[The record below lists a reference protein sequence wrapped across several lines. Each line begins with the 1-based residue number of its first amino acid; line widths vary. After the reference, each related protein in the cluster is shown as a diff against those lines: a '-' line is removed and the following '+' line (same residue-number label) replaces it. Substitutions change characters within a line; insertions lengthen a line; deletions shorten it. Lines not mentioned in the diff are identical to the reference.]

1 MRKKTDKCPKNP
13 QQTSIYD
20 TITTMRWSS
29 MDMQLVLD
37 ILAQP
42 TTVMTVGG
50 LFSIALLF
58 LIARRVRKGNLK
70 KKLKELEIRY
80 NNVRSIPLPF
90 KLNKAVALARV
101 NAEVASMTEKAK
113 VSFEAVQNE
122 LKQIANL
129 LAETEDAIL
138 MGKLKAAKLTIG
150 DIAGMIDRT
159 TLSVEDLEKKL
170 DGVLE
175 EETQQR
181 SKITDLKD
189 QFRSLKG
196 EYSEKSASLSLCIE
210 TLDQRMAE
218 IEKSFSMFEEW
229 MYASE
234 FGKAKEKMEEIATQL
249 EDAESLV
256 TRLPELIAL
265 AKGVIPKQMDE
276 IAQLYSQLKQK
287 GVFLQH
293 LEVPKNLELVS
304 DTLKEDITNLR
315 RGVVEQVEVHLA
327 DNRKRLEQL
336 MAQLDREDRAHFEL
350 YEAIRTCVKNV
361 KECSELYQNL
371 KITFQKVSV
380 RFGWDDLKDV
390 LKTSEGKLLA
400 VDENVQRLRK
410 LSEEH
415 SIPATTLLISVKE
428 TLQDVNVLGGELQN
442 AMNRV
447 NGARSDEERAN
458 KQLLKLH
465 IIMNEI
471 QVKIRKHR
479 LPSISSAYEED
490 MRKSYQFVNSIEKL
504 LEENPLNINLLNATV
519 TDAIDTIYKL
529 YNNVNNIVGTVEMVE
544 NAIVFGNKYRSF
556 YPEIDDQLTRS
567 ELLFHNGDYTEAI
580 KVAIGAIE
588 KVHPISYE
596 KLIKENSKS
605 ATS

>member
-1 MRKKTDKCPKNP
+1 MDIQTILDFLARKEF
-13 QQTSIYD
+13 IF
-20 TITTMRWSS
+20 TI
-29 MDMQLVLD
+29 
-37 ILAQP
+37 A
-42 TTVMTVGG
+42 G
-50 LFSIALLF
+50 LFVLATAL

-70 KKLKELEIRY
+70 RKLKEDEIRY
-80 NNVRSIPLPF
+80 NNARSVPLPF

-101 NAEVASMTEKAK
+101 NSEVALVVEQAK
-113 VSFEAVQNE
+113 VGFDAIQND
-122 LKQIANL
+122 LKQIAGL
-129 LAETEDAIL
+129 LAETEDQIL
-138 MGKLKAAKLTIG
+138 MGKLKGAKTNLA
-150 DIAGMIDRT
+150 DLDEMIDKIVV
-159 TLSVEDLEKKL
+159 SVGGLEKNL
-170 DGVLE
+170 DDVLE

-181 SKITDLKD
+181 SLVTDLKD
-189 QFRSLKG
+189 AFRSLKNN
-196 EYSEKSASLSLCIE
+196 YSEKSAQLTLCIE
-210 TLDQRMAE
+210 TLDLRIGE
-218 IEKSFSMFEEW
+218 IEKGFSMFEEW

-234 FGKAKEKMEEIATQL
+234 FGKAKEKMEEIAVQL
-249 EDAESLV
+249 KDAESLV
-256 TRLPELIAL
+256 QRLPELITL

-276 IAQLYSQLKQK
+276 ISQLYSQLKQK

-293 LEVPKNLELVS
+293 LEIPKNLEFVS
-304 DTLKEDITNLR
+304 DTLKEDIINLR
-315 RGVVEQVEVHLA
+315 RCVIDQVETHLA
-327 DNRKRLEQL
+327 DSRKRLEQL
-336 MAQLDREDRAHFEL
+336 ASQLDREDRAHDEL
-350 YEAIRTCVKNV
+350 FDAIRNSVKNI
-361 KECSELYQNL
+361 KECNELYQNL
-371 KITFQKVSV
+371 KLTFQKVQE
-380 RFGWDDLKDV
+380 RFGWEDLKAI
-390 LKTSEGKLLA
+390 LKVSEGKLVA
-400 VDENVQRLRK
+400 IEENVQRLRK

-415 SIPATTLLISVKE
+415 SIPSSTLLISVKE
-428 TLQDVNVLGGELQN
+428 TLQDINNLGGELQN

-447 NGARSDEERAN
+447 IGARSDEDRAK

-479 LPSISSAYEED
+479 LPSISDAYEED
-490 MRKSYQFVNSIEKL
+490 MTKSYQFVHSIDRL

-544 NAIVFGNKYRSF
+544 NAIVFGNKYRAV

-605 ATS
+605 ANN

>member
-1 MRKKTDKCPKNP
+1 
-13 QQTSIYD
+13 
-20 TITTMRWSS
+20 

>member
-1 MRKKTDKCPKNP
+1 
-13 QQTSIYD
+13 
-20 TITTMRWSS
+20 

-150 DIAGMIDRT
+150 DISGMIERT

-196 EYSEKSASLSLCIE
+196 DYSEKSASLSLCIE

-287 GVFLQH
+287 GVFLHH

-390 LKTSEGKLLA
+390 LKASEGKLLA

-428 TLQDVNVLGGELQN
+428 TLQDVNALGGELQN

-556 YPEIDDQLTRS
+556 YSEIDDQLTRS

>member
-1 MRKKTDKCPKNP
+1 
-13 QQTSIYD
+13 
-20 TITTMRWSS
+20 
-29 MDMQLVLD
+29 MDMQVILD
-37 ILAQP
+37 FLSQIY
-42 TTVMTVGG
+42 TVYVIGG
-50 LFSIALLF
+50 LFAIALLF
-58 LIARRVRKGNLK
+58 LIVRRARKSNLK
-70 KKLKELEIRY
+70 RRLKDLEIRY
-80 NNVRSIPLPF
+80 NTVRSVPLPF

-101 NAEVASMTEKAK
+101 NSDVAATVDTAK
-113 VSFEAVQNE
+113 KGFEGTQVE

-129 LAETEDAIL
+129 LAETEDSIL
-138 MGKLKAAKLTIG
+138 MGKLKAAKLTLG
-150 DIAGMIDRT
+150 DLDGMIERT
-159 TLSVEDLEKKL
+159 QATVGLLEKDL

-189 QFRSLKG
+189 AFRSLKN
-196 EYSEKSASLSLCIE
+196 EYSEKSSQLTLCIE
-210 TLDQRMAE
+210 TLDQRVAE
-218 IEKSFSMFEEW
+218 IEKGFSMFEEW

-234 FGKAKEKMEEIATQL
+234 FAKAKEKMEEINEQL
-249 EDAESLV
+249 LETEGLV
-256 TRLPELIAL
+256 RRLPELVTL
-265 AKGVIPKQMDE
+265 AKGVLPKQMDE
-276 IAQLYSQLKQK
+276 ISQLYSQLKQK

-293 LEVPKNLELVS
+293 LEIPKNLEMVS
-304 DTLKEDITNLR
+304 DTLKEDIINLR
-315 RGVVEQVEVHLA
+315 RGVVEQVEVHLN

-336 MAQLDREDRAHFEL
+336 TSSLDREDRAHGEL
-350 YEAIRTCVKNV
+350 YEAVRVSVKNV
-361 KECSELYQNL
+361 KECAELYQNL
-371 KITFQKVSV
+371 KLTFQKVAI
-380 RFGWDDLKDV
+380 RFGWEDLKDV
-390 LKTSEGKLLA
+390 LKVSEGKLLA

-415 SIPATTLLISVKE
+415 TIPASTLLISVKE
-428 TLQDVNVLGGELQN
+428 TLQDINNLGSELQN

-447 NGARSDEERAN
+447 NGARSDEERAK

-471 QVKIRKHR
+471 QVKIRKHH
-479 LPSISSAYEED
+479 LPSISDAYQED
-490 MRKSYQFVNSIEKL
+490 MTKSYQYVHSIEKL
-504 LEENPLNINLLNATV
+504 LDENPLNVNLLNATV

-544 NAIVFGNKYRSF
+544 NAIVFGNKYRSSN
-556 YPEIDDQLTRS
+556 PEIDDQLSRS

-605 ATS
+605 ATH

>member
-1 MRKKTDKCPKNP
+1 
-13 QQTSIYD
+13 
-20 TITTMRWSS
+20 

-150 DIAGMIDRT
+150 DISGMIERT

-336 MAQLDREDRAHFEL
+336 MTQLDREDRAHFEL

-428 TLQDVNVLGGELQN
+428 TLQDVNALGGELQN

>member
-1 MRKKTDKCPKNP
+1 
-13 QQTSIYD
+13 
-20 TITTMRWSS
+20 

-138 MGKLKAAKLTIG
+138 MGKLKVAKLTIG
-150 DIAGMIDRT
+150 DISGMIERT

-428 TLQDVNVLGGELQN
+428 TLQDVNALGGELQN

>member
-1 MRKKTDKCPKNP
+1 
-13 QQTSIYD
+13 
-20 TITTMRWSS
+20 

-150 DIAGMIDRT
+150 DISGMIERT

-428 TLQDVNVLGGELQN
+428 TLQDVNALGGELQN

>member
-1 MRKKTDKCPKNP
+1 
-13 QQTSIYD
+13 
-20 TITTMRWSS
+20 

-50 LFSIALLF
+50 LFSIALIF

-150 DIAGMIDRT
+150 DISGMIERT

-196 EYSEKSASLSLCIE
+196 DYSEKSASLSLCIE

-400 VDENVQRLRK
+400 VDENVQHLRK

-428 TLQDVNVLGGELQN
+428 TLQDVNTLGGELQN

>member
-1 MRKKTDKCPKNP
+1 MDIKTILD
-13 QQTSIYD
+13 SLALEWVIY
-20 TITTMRWSS
+20 TI
-29 MDMQLVLD
+29 
-37 ILAQP
+37 A
-42 TTVMTVGG
+42 G
-50 LFSIALLF
+50 LFVLAVILL
-58 LIARRVRKGNLK
+58 IVRRIRKVNLK
-70 KKLKELEIRY
+70 RKLKENEIKY
-80 NNVRSIPLPF
+80 NNARSVPLPF

-101 NAEVASMTEKAK
+101 NSDVANMVEAAK
-113 VSFEAVQNE
+113 SAFETIQIE
-122 LKQIANL
+122 LKEIAGL
-129 LAETEDAIL
+129 LAETEDEIL
-138 MGKLKAAKLTIG
+138 MGKLKSAKLNLS
-150 DIAGMIDRT
+150 DLDGMIEKT
-159 TLSVEDLEKKL
+159 MSKVGNLEKKL

-181 SKITDLKD
+181 SQVTDLKD
-189 QFRSLKG
+189 AFRALKST
-196 EYSEKSASLSLCIE
+196 YSDKSAQLTLCIE
-210 TLDQRMAE
+210 SLDQRMSE
-218 IEKSFSMFEEW
+218 IEKGFSMFEEW

-234 FGKAKEKMEEIATQL
+234 FGKAKEKMEEIAVQL
-249 EDAESLV
+249 NDTENLV
-256 TRLPELIAL
+256 QRLPELITL

-276 IAQLYSQLKQK
+276 ISQLYSQLKQK

-293 LEVPKNLELVS
+293 LEIPKNLEFVS

-315 RGVVEQVEVHLA
+315 RCVIDQVEVHLA

-336 MAQLDREDRAHFEL
+336 AAQLDREDRAHDEL
-350 YEAIRTCVKNV
+350 FDAIRNSVMNV

-371 KITFQKVSV
+371 KLTFQTVQV
-380 RFGWDDLKDV
+380 RFGWEDLKDV
-390 LKTSEGKLLA
+390 LKVSEGKLLA
-400 VDENVQRLRK
+400 IEENVQRLRK
-410 LSEEH
+410 LGEEH
-415 SIPATTLLISVKE
+415 SIPSSTLLISVKE
-428 TLQDVNVLGGELQN
+428 TLQDINNLGNELTN

-447 NGARSDEERAN
+447 NGARSDEERAK

-479 LPSISSAYEED
+479 LPSISDAYEED
-490 MRKSYQFVNSIEKL
+490 MTKSYQFVHSIEKL
-504 LEENPLNINLLNATV
+504 LDENPLNVNLLNATV

-544 NAIVFGNKYRSF
+544 NAIVFGNKYRTA

-567 ELLFHNGDYTEAI
+567 ELMFHNGDYTEAI

-605 ATS
+605 ANN

>member
-1 MRKKTDKCPKNP
+1 
-13 QQTSIYD
+13 
-20 TITTMRWSS
+20 
-29 MDMQLVLD
+29 MDMQVILD
-37 ILAQP
+37 FLSQIY
-42 TTVMTVGG
+42 TVYIIGG
-50 LFSIALLF
+50 LFAIALLF
-58 LIARRVRKGNLK
+58 LIVRRARKSNLK
-70 KKLKELEIRY
+70 RRLKDLEIRY
-80 NNVRSIPLPF
+80 NTVRSVPLPF

-101 NAEVASMTEKAK
+101 NSDVAATVDTARKGFDGTQ
-113 VSFEAVQNE
+113 VE

-129 LAETEDAIL
+129 LAETEDSIL
-138 MGKLKAAKLTIG
+138 MEKLKAAKLTLG
-150 DIAGMIDRT
+150 DLDGMIERT
-159 TLSVEDLEKKL
+159 QATVGLLEKDL

-189 QFRSLKG
+189 AFRSLKN
-196 EYSEKSASLSLCIE
+196 EYSEKASQLTLCIE
-210 TLDQRMAE
+210 TLDQRVAE
-218 IEKSFSMFEEW
+218 IEKGFSMFEEW

-234 FGKAKEKMEEIATQL
+234 FAKAKEKMEEINEQL
-249 EDAESLV
+249 LETEGLV
-256 TRLPELIAL
+256 RRLPELVTL
-265 AKGVIPKQMDE
+265 AKGVLPKQMDE
-276 IAQLYSQLKQK
+276 ISQLYSQLKQK

-293 LEVPKNLELVS
+293 LEIPKNLEMVS
-304 DTLKEDITNLR
+304 DTLKEDIINLR
-315 RGVVEQVEVHLA
+315 RGVVEQVEVHLN

-336 MAQLDREDRAHFEL
+336 TSSLDREDRAHGEL
-350 YEAIRTCVKNV
+350 YEAVRVSVKNV
-361 KECSELYQNL
+361 KECAELYQNL
-371 KITFQKVSV
+371 KLTFQKVAI
-380 RFGWDDLKDV
+380 RFGWEDLKDI
-390 LKTSEGKLLA
+390 LKVSEGKLLA

-415 SIPATTLLISVKE
+415 TIPASTLLISVKE
-428 TLQDVNVLGGELQN
+428 TLQDINNLGSELQN

-447 NGARSDEERAN
+447 NGARSDEERAK

-471 QVKIRKHR
+471 QVKIRKHH
-479 LPSISSAYEED
+479 LPSISDAYQED
-490 MRKSYQFVNSIEKL
+490 MTKSYQYVHSIEKL
-504 LEENPLNINLLNATV
+504 LDENPLNVNLLNATV

-544 NAIVFGNKYRSF
+544 NAIVFGNKYRSSN
-556 YPEIDDQLTRS
+556 PEIDDQLSRS

-605 ATS
+605 ATH

>member
-1 MRKKTDKCPKNP
+1 
-13 QQTSIYD
+13 
-20 TITTMRWSS
+20 
-29 MDMQLVLD
+29 MDMQVILD
-37 ILAQP
+37 FLSQIYI
-42 TTVMTVGG
+42 VYVIGG
-50 LFSIALLF
+50 LFAIALLF
-58 LIARRVRKGNLK
+58 LIVRRARKSNLK
-70 KKLKELEIRY
+70 RRLKDLEIRY
-80 NNVRSIPLPF
+80 NTVRSVPLPF

-101 NAEVASMTEKAK
+101 NSDVAATVDTAK
-113 VSFEAVQNE
+113 KGFDGTQVE

-138 MGKLKAAKLTIG
+138 MGKLKAAKLTLG
-150 DIAGMIDRT
+150 DLDGMIERT
-159 TLSVEDLEKKL
+159 QTTVGLLEKDL

-189 QFRSLKG
+189 AFRSLKS
-196 EYSEKSASLSLCIE
+196 EYGDKASQLTLCIE
-210 TLDQRMAE
+210 TLDQRIAE
-218 IEKSFSMFEEW
+218 IEKGFSMFEEW

-234 FGKAKEKMEEIATQL
+234 FAKAKEKMEEINEQFL
-249 EDAESLV
+249 ETEGLV
-256 TRLPELIAL
+256 RRLPELVTL
-265 AKGVIPKQMDE
+265 AKGVLPKQMDE
-276 IAQLYSQLKQK
+276 ISQLYSQLKQK

-293 LEVPKNLELVS
+293 LEIPKNLEMVS
-304 DTLKEDITNLR
+304 DTLKEDIINLR
-315 RGVVEQVEVHLA
+315 RGVVEQVEVHLN

-336 MAQLDREDRAHFEL
+336 TSSLDREDRAHGEL
-350 YEAIRTCVKNV
+350 YEAVRVSVKNV
-361 KECSELYQNL
+361 KECAELYQNL
-371 KITFQKVSV
+371 KLTFQKVAI
-380 RFGWDDLKDV
+380 RFGWEDLKDV
-390 LKTSEGKLLA
+390 LKVSEGKLLA

-415 SIPATTLLISVKE
+415 TIPASTLLISVKE
-428 TLQDVNVLGGELQN
+428 TLQDINNLGSELQN

-447 NGARSDEERAN
+447 NGARSDEERAK

-471 QVKIRKHR
+471 QVKIRKHH
-479 LPSISSAYEED
+479 LPSISDAYQED
-490 MRKSYQFVNSIEKL
+490 MTKSYQYVHSIEKL
-504 LEENPLNINLLNATV
+504 LDENPLNVNLLNATV

-544 NAIVFGNKYRSF
+544 NAIVFGNKYRSSN
-556 YPEIDDQLTRS
+556 PEIDDQLSRS

-605 ATS
+605 ATH

>member
-1 MRKKTDKCPKNP
+1 
-13 QQTSIYD
+13 
-20 TITTMRWSS
+20 

-138 MGKLKAAKLTIG
+138 MGKLKNAKLTIG
-150 DIAGMIDRT
+150 DISGMIERT

-415 SIPATTLLISVKE
+415 SIPASTLLISVKE

>member
-1 MRKKTDKCPKNP
+1 
-13 QQTSIYD
+13 
-20 TITTMRWSS
+20 

-150 DIAGMIDRT
+150 DISGMIERT

>member
-1 MRKKTDKCPKNP
+1 
-13 QQTSIYD
+13 
-20 TITTMRWSS
+20 

-138 MGKLKAAKLTIG
+138 MGKLKNAKLTIG
-150 DIAGMIDRT
+150 DISGMIERT

-336 MAQLDREDRAHFEL
+336 MAQLDREERAHFEL

-415 SIPATTLLISVKE
+415 SIPASTLLISVKE

>member
-1 MRKKTDKCPKNP
+1 
-13 QQTSIYD
+13 
-20 TITTMRWSS
+20 
-29 MDMQLVLD
+29 MDMQVILD
-37 ILAQP
+37 FLSQIY
-42 TTVMTVGG
+42 TVYVIGG
-50 LFSIALLF
+50 LFAIALLF
-58 LIARRVRKGNLK
+58 LIVRRARKSNLK
-70 KKLKELEIRY
+70 RRLKDLEIRY
-80 NNVRSIPLPF
+80 NTVRSVPLPF

-101 NAEVASMTEKAK
+101 NSDVAATVDTAK
-113 VSFEAVQNE
+113 KGFEGTQVE

-129 LAETEDAIL
+129 LAETEDSIL
-138 MGKLKAAKLTIG
+138 MGKLKAAKLTLG
-150 DIAGMIDRT
+150 DLDGMIERT
-159 TLSVEDLEKKL
+159 QATVGLLEKDL

-189 QFRSLKG
+189 AFRSLKN
-196 EYSEKSASLSLCIE
+196 EYSEKSSQLTLCIE
-210 TLDQRMAE
+210 TLDQRVAE
-218 IEKSFSMFEEW
+218 IEKGFSMFEEW

-234 FGKAKEKMEEIATQL
+234 FAKAKEKMEEINEQL
-249 EDAESLV
+249 LETEGLV
-256 TRLPELIAL
+256 RRLPELVTL
-265 AKGVIPKQMDE
+265 AKGVLPKQMDE
-276 IAQLYSQLKQK
+276 ISQLYSQLKQK

-293 LEVPKNLELVS
+293 LEIPKNLEMVS
-304 DTLKEDITNLR
+304 DTLKEDIINLR
-315 RGVVEQVEVHLA
+315 RGVVEQVEVHLN

-336 MAQLDREDRAHFEL
+336 TSSLDREDRAHGEL
-350 YEAIRTCVKNV
+350 YEAVRVSVKNV
-361 KECSELYQNL
+361 KECAELYQNL
-371 KITFQKVSV
+371 KLTFQKVAI
-380 RFGWDDLKDV
+380 RFGWEDLKDV
-390 LKTSEGKLLA
+390 LKVSEGKLLA

-415 SIPATTLLISVKE
+415 TIPASTLLISVKE
-428 TLQDVNVLGGELQN
+428 TLQDINNLGSELQN

-447 NGARSDEERAN
+447 NGARSDEERAK

-471 QVKIRKHR
+471 QVKIRKHH
-479 LPSISSAYEED
+479 LPSISDAYQED
-490 MRKSYQFVNSIEKL
+490 MTKSYQYVHSIEKL
-504 LEENPLNINLLNATV
+504 LDENPLNVNLLNATV

-544 NAIVFGNKYRSF
+544 NAIVFGNKYRSSNS
-556 YPEIDDQLTRS
+556 EIDDQLSRS

-605 ATS
+605 ATH